1 MRKEKAK
8 ETYTMFLYHHDV
20 NGGHTHDHD
29 HEHEHEHEHA
39 DLSGLSE
46 SEKAM
51 KTLELLLDHWV
62 EHNVSHMEGFEEWAE
77 KAIANDKPEVA
88 DAIYEAIHYMQ
99 HANEELAK
107 AKSLM

>member
-1 MRKEKAK
+1 
-8 ETYTMFLYHHDV
+8 MFLYHHDI
-20 NGGHTHDHD
+20 NGDHVHTHDHEHS
-29 HEHEHEHEHA
+29 HEHTHEHEHA
-39 DLSGLSE
+39 HEDLSGLTG
-46 SEKAM
+46 SEKEM

-77 KAIANDKPEVA
+77 KAIANDKNDVA

-107 AKSLM
+107 AKELM

>member
-1 MRKEKAK
+1 
-8 ETYTMFLYHHDV
+8 MFLYHYDV
-20 NGGHTHDHD
+20 NGGHSHEHPHDHD
-29 HEHEHEHEHA
+29 HDHDHEHA
-39 DLSGLSE
+39 DLSGMSD

-77 KAIANDKPEVA
+77 KAIANDKSDVA